1 VAQAAAA
8 GSRKRLPCHP
18 GPRRVRAIRPRRRQP
33 QRGSGSLRSAAGRQ
47 TGQPAGPATCRRRCT
62 RWWSSARR
70 GGNRWRQRQ
79 RRGGTLG
86 GRCSPW
92 RRENRRRRCPLDRWR
107 GLTDHWRRLTQ
118 ARGWRL
124 PHDWRRLANHRRRRL
139 ADNRWRRGA
148 LHLLRR
154 GHGRR
159 WRFRNR
165 SLRSHDGWC
174 CDRRRDGRRCL
185 RAGRCGARRLDGR
198 QCTRRL
204 SRRGRR
210 NLRRR

>member
-18 GPRRVRAIRPRRRQP
+18 GARRVGAIRPCRRQP

-47 TGQPAGPATCRRRCT
+47 TGQTAGSATCRRRCT
-62 RWWSSARR
+62 RWWSNARR

-124 PHDWRRLANHRRRRL
+124 PHDWRRLADHWRRWL
-139 ADNRWRRGA
+139 ADDRWRRGA
-148 LHLLRR
+148 LHLRRR

-159 WRFRNR
+159 WPLRKR
-165 SLRSHDGWC
+165 SLRGHDGWW
-174 CDRRRDGRRCL
+174 CDRRRVGRRCL

-198 QCTRRL
+198 HCTRRL